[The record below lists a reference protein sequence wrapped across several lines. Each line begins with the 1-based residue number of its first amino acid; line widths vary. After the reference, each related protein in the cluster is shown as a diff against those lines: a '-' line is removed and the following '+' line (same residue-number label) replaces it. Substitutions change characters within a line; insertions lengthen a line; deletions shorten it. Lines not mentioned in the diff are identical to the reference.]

1 MKKRSVLV
9 ALATALL
16 MFLPSMAS
24 AAVRI
29 DDSHVIDEVGVLDA
43 DTKAQLET
51 MTTTAVDFPFYM
63 VITQDW
69 EGTSPSSWCSRL
81 GDDNPSLPASAVV
94 YAIATELGE
103 YNICLGP
110 AAPVSS
116 SQANSAAA
124 AGSSNLRGGITP

>member
-63 VITQDW
+63 VITQD
-69 EGTSPSSWCSRL
+69 
-81 GDDNPSLPASAVV
+81 
-94 YAIATELGE
+94 
-103 YNICLGP
+103 
-110 AAPVSS
+110 
-116 SQANSAAA
+116 
-124 AGSSNLRGGITP
+124 